1 MSKVCKFFSVLF
13 VIIGVL
19 GGLIFAVTMQ
29 SFMSFLLPFFSGLV
43 TGVLFAALAE
53 ILDRQDKIVELTGMV
68 HRQLER
74 LEKEK
79 SDGK

>member
-19 GGLIFAVTMQ
+19 GGLIFAVTTQ